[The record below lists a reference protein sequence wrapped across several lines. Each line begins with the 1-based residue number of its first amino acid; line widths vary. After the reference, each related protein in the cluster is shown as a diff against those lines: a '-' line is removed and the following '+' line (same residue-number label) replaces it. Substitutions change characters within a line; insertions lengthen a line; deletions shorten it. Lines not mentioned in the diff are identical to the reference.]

1 MYKPISAWDTESLD
15 VRKYHKK
22 EMITQSPEKEMYNEH
37 KYGGSE
43 ASKYG
48 GSGNSADVYSRNE
61 GGIPEEKKAQ
71 DDENTISGRVEKE
84 LKKDEEETNPQIGI
98 NMLNQPIVPA
108 IEDIKKSSKKSKS
121 TIEDAINKAIKQEK
135 DVIIID

>member
-1 MYKPISAWDTESLD
+1 M
-15 VRKYHKK
+15 
-22 EMITQSPEKEMYNEH
+22 
-37 KYGGSE
+37 
-43 ASKYG
+43 
-48 GSGNSADVYSRNE
+48 
-61 GGIPEEKKAQ
+61 EEELNK
-71 DDENTISGRVEKE
+71 IEKE

-135 DVIIID
+135 DVIIVD

>member
-22 EMITQSPEKEMYNEH
+22 ESLVHSPEKEMYSEH
-37 KYGGSE
+37 KYGSTE

-48 GSGNSADVYSRNE
+48 GSGNPSEVYSRNE
-61 GGIPEEKKAQ
+61 GGIPEEKKMQ
-71 DDENTISGRVEKE
+71 DEENTISGRVEKE
-84 LKKDEEETNPQIGI
+84 LKKEEEETHAQTGI

-121 TIEDAINKAIKQEK
+121 TIEDAINNAIKQEK
-135 DVIIID
+135 DVIIVD